1 MKTIALIPARSGSK
15 GLVDKNIKLL
25 GDVHLIGYSILKVV
39 YWLRCGFKKN

>member
-25 GDVHLIGYSILKVV
+25 GGVHLMGYGVLCVRNSLT
-39 YWLRCGFKKN
+39 